1 MNKLFTLLALTITF
15 GIDAQITVSGTSNSG
30 TYSSAI
36 GYQTTASGDYSTAM
50 GFSTTASQSYC
61 TAMGYATTAS
71 GSTSTASGVN
81 TTASGDGST
90 AMGNVTTASGNNS
103 TAMGVSTTASGT
115 NSTAMG
121 NSTTASGNASTTI
134 GLSTTASG
142 NTSTAM
148 GFATTASGSRSTAMG
163 VNTSASDYG
172 SLVIGQYNSA
182 GSSVTNGPQSAFIF
196 NTGNTAFVIGNG
208 TDGSNKSDAFKVMFN
223 GDATVSNNLTV
234 VGDVEV
240 QSDARLKSNIVSLG
254 STISKL
260 LLIDGKSYEMKGKQ
274 KIGVLAQEIKEVFP
288 ELVSEDDNK
297 ILAVNYQGL
306 VPVLINALKEQQS
319 EINRLKVQEKRIE
332 RLEGLIAQL
341 D

>member
-50 GFSTTASQSYC
+50 GYSTTASQSYC

-81 TTASGDGST
+81 TTASGD
-90 AMGNVTTASGNNS
+90 
-103 TAMGVSTTASGT
+103 
-115 NSTAMG
+115 
-121 NSTTASGNASTTI
+121 
-134 GLSTTASG
+134 
-142 NTSTAM
+142 
-148 GFATTASGSRSTAMG
+148 RSTAMG
-163 VNTSASDYG
+163 VNTTASDYG
-172 SLVIGQYNSA
+172 SLVIGQYNSS
-182 GSSVTNGPQSAFIF
+182 GSSATTATSFSAS
-196 NTGNTAFVIGNG
+196 NTAFVIGNG
-208 TDGSNKSDAFKVMFN
+208 INGSNKSDAFKVMFN

-254 STISKL
+254 STLHKL
-260 LLIDGKSYEMKGKQ
+260 LQIDGKSYEMKGKQ

-288 ELVSEDDNK
+288 ELVSEDDK
-297 ILAVNYQGL
+297 EMLAVNYQGL
-306 VPVLINALKEQQS
+306 VPILINALKEQDKIIKS
-319 EINRLKVQEKRIE
+319 QEE
-332 RLEGLIAQL
+332 RLTNIENLIANL
-341 D
+341 ND

>member
-50 GFSTTASQSYC
+50 GYSTSASQSYC

-90 AMGNVTTASGNNS
+90 AIGNITTASGNNS

-121 NSTTASGNASTTI
+121 NSTTASGNDSTTI

-163 VNTSASDYG
+163 VNTTASDYG
-172 SLVIGQYNSA
+172 SLVIGQYNSS
-182 GSSVTNGPQSAFIF
+182 GSSATTATSFSAS
-196 NTGNTAFVIGNG
+196 NTAFVIGNG
-208 TDGSNKSDAFKVMFN
+208 INGSNKSDAFKVMFN

-254 STISKL
+254 STLHKL
-260 LLIDGKSYEMKGKQ
+260 LQIDGKSYEMKGKQ

-288 ELVSEDDNK
+288 ELVSEDDNEM
-297 ILAVNYQGL
+297 LAVNYQGL
-306 VPVLINALKEQQS
+306 VPVLINALKEQDKIIKSQ
-319 EINRLKVQEKRIE
+319 EARLTNIE
-332 RLEGLIAQL
+332 NLIAKSNE
-341 D
+341 